1 MASTDH
7 LIQTLA
13 GQAGGSGSAAPV
25 RRGLM
30 VTTFS
35 ALTAA
40 VAIVW
45 VLWGFRLDVPMES
58 FLFRIGGA
66 LALAF
71 GGFVLVSRAA
81 VPAGGKLIPL
91 VLAPGALLYLA
102 YAGIDP
108 EMGDEPALACMAGI
122 MFLSLP
128 ALLLLF
134 LGLRN
139 AAPTRPVLAGA
150 TAGFLAGALGTVA
163 HVLTCGNDQ
172 GLSVLVWY
180 GAAILAVS
188 GLGALIGRKALRW

>member
-1 MASTDH
+1 MASTED

-13 GQAGGSGSAAPV
+13 GQAGGSGSVALV
-25 RRGLM
+25 RRGLL
-30 VTTFS
+30 VAVFA
-35 ALTAA
+35 ALAA
-40 VAIVW
+40 MVAIVW
-45 VLWGFRLDVPMES
+45 ALWGFRLDIPMES

-66 LALAF
+66 LALAI
-71 GGFVLVSRAA
+71 GGFVMVTRAA
-81 VPAGGKLIPL
+81 LPAGGKLLPL
-91 VLAPGALLYLA
+91 FLAPGALLYII

-128 ALLLLF
+128 AFLLLL
-134 LGLRN
+134 LALRN
-139 AAPTRPVLAGA
+139 AAPTRPAIAGA
-150 TAGFLAGALGTVA
+150 TAGLLAGALGTAA

-180 GAAILAVS
+180 GAAIFVVT